1 MVASPQVQMVAVS
14 ELGIWKWSITN
25 YLQQTEL
32 PDSAETAA
40 SGESL
45 CCNLYMVSTISA
57 AYLLFKLYARNSS
70 RLRFAIGRYLS
81 MSPSAAVSHM
91 FK

>member
-1 MVASPQVQMVAVS
+1 MVARPQSPQVQVVAVS

-40 SGESL
+40 SGGQFML
-45 CCNLYMVSTISA
+45 
-57 AYLLFKLYARNSS
+57 
-70 RLRFAIGRYLS
+70 
-81 MSPSAAVSHM
+81 
-91 FK
+91 